1 MRRALFWAGVALTIA
16 LVAFGIWYYVRDDYP
31 FQLSPDQIAGLSYH
45 SVAAPG
51 SGAAS
56 VSGYISEPPP
66 DLADWVSSMEKDSSD
81 ETVTVT
87 TVATG
92 GADRRASVAPLPR
105 WLTGLRTLGRA
116 RRGPVDAGRRAV
128 EPALRVVPAGRGRRS
143 GREPE
148 LRAPA
153 GADHHACV
161 DDADADVGLGVAD
174 ALAGRRAGRRR
185 PGLRASYMHGAR
197 PAAGVRHVARRR

>member
-51 SGAAS
+51 SGAVS
-56 VSGYISEPPP
+56 VSGYISEPPA

-87 TVATG
+87 TVATVVLTDGRQLRLYLGGSRGFGRWVEPG
-92 GADRRASVAPLPR
+92 GAQS
-105 WLTGLRTLGRA
+105 T
-116 RRGPVDAGRRAV
+116 PVGV
-128 EPALRVVPAGRGRRS
+128 QLNQPFVWYLQG
-143 GREPE
+143 
-148 LRAPA
+148 
-153 GADHHACV
+153 
-161 DDADADVGLGVAD
+161 VGD
-174 ALAGRRAGRRR
+174 ALA
-185 PGLRASYMHGAR
+185 ASPSFEPQ
-197 PAAGVRHVARRR
+197 PAPTTTPASTTPTPTSVSASPTP